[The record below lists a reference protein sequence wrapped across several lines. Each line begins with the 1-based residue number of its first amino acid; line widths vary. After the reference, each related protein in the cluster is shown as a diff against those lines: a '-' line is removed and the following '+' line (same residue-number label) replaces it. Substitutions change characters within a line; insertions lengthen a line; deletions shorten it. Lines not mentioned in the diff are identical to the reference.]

1 MATRLRLLLV
11 LIIIQLCQTD
21 TAIEKYHSSFLR
33 KAGNVDQVKLTRSK
47 QNLEA
52 WLNNNYA
59 NKIFPSV
66 AVGVVKGNE
75 LVYSYKLGM
84 GDKTNYGLGSI
95 TKTFTGT
102 MVMQAIEKG
111 LIELDA
117 PANKYL
123 SGLKLEK
130 EELKSKPVTIRH
142 LLSHTSGMPDLRYYQ
157 NPEMISADT
166 TSLPFNITA
175 QIYPAGYHYRYSNYG
190 FMTLGVV
197 LERVYKKPLKQIIE
211 EEIFAK
217 IGMENSFASPM
228 VQGAGG
234 IQTNLIDLA
243 RYASMWLNEG
253 KSVNGLQVLKP
264 ETVNKMIQLQ
274 TPIPTFA
281 RTKKYCGLAWRT
293 ESDEEGVT
301 TFFHIGGANYVA
313 AWIQM
318 FPKYDVAVLYL
329 SNPPE
334 YDDNLM
340 TQLVIMQWKLGDLA
354 SAIVGSDAQI
364 HRTGETVPT
373 DEILKRYAG
382 NYKNPLTQKKA
393 AVLYKEAKLYFQ
405 VEGNN
410 PIFLPPSTINVFGGP
425 GGPGSYEFTWNPLTQ
440 AILGVSN
447 YSGFFERIYE

>member
-1 MATRLRLLLV
+1 MRIRLKLFIV
-11 LIIIQLCQTD
+11 LIILNLCKTD
-21 TAIEKYHSSFLR
+21 TAIEKYNSSFL
-33 KAGNVDQVKLTRSK
+33 KKTGNVDETKVSQIKQSLENWLTYNYSK
-47 QNLEA
+47 
-52 WLNNNYA
+52 
-59 NKIFPSV
+59 KIFPSV
-66 AVGVVKGNE
+66 AVGVVKGSE
-75 LVYSYKLGM
+75 LIYSYKLGTTE
-84 GDKTNYGLGSI
+84 KTNFGLGSI

-157 NPEMISADT
+157 NPELHPAAT
-166 TSLPFNITA
+166 TGLPFNITG
-175 QIYPAGYHYRYSNYG
+175 QIYPAGYHYRYSNHG
-190 FMTLGVV
+190 FMTLGVI
-197 LERVYKKPLKQIIE
+197 LEKVYNKPLKQIIE

-234 IQTNLIDLA
+234 IQTNLIDMG

-253 KSVNGLQVLKP
+253 KSVNGIQVLKP
-264 ETVNKMIQLQ
+264 ATVNKMIQLQ
-274 TPIPTFA
+274 TPIPKFA

-293 ESDEEGVT
+293 ECDEEGVT

-313 AWIQM
+313 AWVQM
-318 FPKYDVAVLYL
+318 FPKYDIAVFYL

-354 SAIVGSDAQI
+354 SAIVGAEKGV
-364 HRTGETVPT
+364 HKTGETIPT
-373 DEILKRYAG
+373 EEIYKKYEG
-382 NYKNPLTQKKA
+382 IYKNPLTQKKA
-393 AVLYKEAKLYFQ
+393 SVLYKDNKLFFKMDGGGQ
-405 VEGNN
+405 VL
-410 PIFLPPSTINVFGGP
+410 LPPSTINVFGGP
-425 GGPGSYEFTWNPLTQ
+425 GGPGSYEFTWHPLTQ
-440 AILGVSN
+440 TILGVSN
-447 YSGFFERIYE
+447 YSGFYERIYE